1 MRTALLQAGLT
12 PHNGSTK
19 TVNCKGSGFCGT
31 CAFQVTN
38 GDVAPKG
45 RGLREHVRLNMQPGF
60 SPMEK
65 TFKDYNTKD
74 LRLACQVKVFGDIEI
89 EKFDGVFG

>member
-1 MRTALLQAGLT
+1 
-12 PHNGSTK
+12 
-19 TVNCKGSGFCGT
+19 
-31 CAFQVTN
+31 
-38 GDVAPKG
+38 
-45 RGLREHVRLNMQPGF
+45 MQPGF

-89 EKFDGVFG
+89 EKFDGVFGQKVGVHSTTLNEGSNLLAGFNLEYIMDKDS